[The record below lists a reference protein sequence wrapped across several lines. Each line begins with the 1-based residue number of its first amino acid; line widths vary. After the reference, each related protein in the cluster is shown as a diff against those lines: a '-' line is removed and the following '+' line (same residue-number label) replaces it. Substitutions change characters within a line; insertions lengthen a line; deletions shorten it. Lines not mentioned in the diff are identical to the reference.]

1 MPLLFARF
9 RGVQPPTAPRVSHEH
24 LRRRHHLTPP
34 SLHACRCSI
43 AKTRLTSRGQYCSG
57 CSGSVVHPLP
67 NSSSREPLECQTS
80 RTLMDGTGESESTG
94 DGYCWGDGEK
104 GHQTL
109 IDRRNPTLAETDNCF
124 PRRGLCHQVAADGW
138 IKLDN
143 SKNIWETT
151 PASGDRGSLG
161 CTRIAC

>member
-1 MPLLFARF
+1 MPLLFARS
-9 RGVQPPTAPRVSHEH
+9 RGVQPPTALRVIHGH

-34 SLHACRCSI
+34 SLHACRCST

-57 CSGSVVHPLP
+57 CSGSAVHPLL
-67 NSSSREPLECQTS
+67 NSSSHEPLESQTS
-80 RTLMDGTGESESTG
+80 LTLMDATGESESIG
-94 DGYCWGDGEK
+94 DDCCWGGGEK
-104 GHQTL
+104 GHRTL
-109 IDRRNPTLAETDNCF
+109 IDRKSPTLAETDSCF
-124 PRRGLCHQVAADGW
+124 PRRGLCHQVAADGL

-151 PASGDRGSLG
+151 PASGGRGSLG